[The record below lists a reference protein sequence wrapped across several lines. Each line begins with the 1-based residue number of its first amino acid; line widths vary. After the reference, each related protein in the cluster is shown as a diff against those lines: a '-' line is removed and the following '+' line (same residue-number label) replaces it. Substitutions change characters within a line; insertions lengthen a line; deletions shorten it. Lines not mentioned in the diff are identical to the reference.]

1 MVKEKILVT
10 KDNIITLLVSI
21 IIGLLFGWIAFFV
34 ALIAVFFIAKK
45 LGPKLMIE
53 DQRDKNK

>member
-1 MVKEKILVT
+1 MVKEKILIT
-10 KDNIITLLVSI
+10 KNNIITLLVSI

-34 ALIAVFFIAKK
+34 ALIAVFFIARK

>member
-21 IIGLLFGWIAFFV
+21 IIGLLFGRIAFFV

>member
-1 MVKEKILVT
+1 MVKEKILVI
-10 KDNIITLLVSI
+10 KNNIITLLVSI

>member
-1 MVKEKILVT
+1 MVKEKILIT

-34 ALIAVFFIAKK
+34 ALIAVFFIARK

>member
-1 MVKEKILVT
+1 MVKEKILIT
-10 KDNIITLLVSI
+10 KNNIITLLVSI

-34 ALIAVFFIAKK
+34 ALMAVFFIAKK

>member
-34 ALIAVFFIAKK
+34 ALIVVFFIAKK

>member
-10 KDNIITLLVSI
+10 KNNIITLLVSI

>member
-1 MVKEKILVT
+1 MVKEKILIT
-10 KDNIITLLVSI
+10 KNNIITLLVSI

>member
-34 ALIAVFFIAKK
+34 ALIAVFFIARK